1 MSNDG
6 KEALSSRALNSMSM
20 LQLKS
25 ILAAI
30 ERTNNK
36 VDITKVQASDLPDS
50 DLLTYSFPCQDLSV
64 SGHWHKN
71 EGGINR
77 DANNRSTL
85 LWQIE
90 RLLIEYNKSNKELPQ
105 FLLMENVSNILSDKH
120 IDNFNEWCAFLEN
133 LGYINQIY
141 TLDARNFGIPQTR
154 IRTYMISVLPQDEK
168 MGNDVKA
175 YFETNNLE
183 NVIKPIDEIDDLS
196 KYLRLNYNNKIYRQ
210 EAIDSTPTL
219 TPSREKILK
228 LNPSLAEDNIPNN
241 EKFARTITTK
251 QDRHP
256 NSGIILYNKEVLTP
270 INNKYRNLTPRECFL
285 LMGFDELSFDVLMEN
300 NIKFSND
307 RRMLP
312 NAKLIRL
319 AGNSIVVPVLEAIF
333 KQMIE
338 IEQSILSKSSL
349 VI

>member
-1 MSNDG
+1 
-6 KEALSSRALNSMSM
+6 MSM

-36 VDITKVQASDLPDS
+36 VDITKVKASDLPDS

-90 RLLIEYNKSNKELPQ
+90 RLLIEYNKSNKELPK

-133 LGYINQIY
+133 LGYVNQIY

-154 IRTYMISVLPQDEK
+154 IRTYMISVLPEDEK
-168 MGNDVKA
+168 MANDVKA

-183 NVIKPIDEIDDLS
+183 KVIRPIDEIEDLS
-196 KYLRLNYNNKIYRQ
+196 KYLRLNYNDKIYRQ

-228 LNPSLAEDNIPNN
+228 LNPALAEDNIPNN

-270 INNKYRNLTPRECFL
+270 VNNKYRNLTPRECFL
-285 LMGFDELSFDVLMEN
+285 LMGFDELSFDILMEN
-300 NIKFSND
+300 NIKFSNE

-338 IEQSILSKSSL
+338 IKQSILTKSSL
-349 VI
+349 AI